1 MTSGKKVKVYV
12 FPVGSVEFQV
22 LSREDFD
29 KIIEEG
35 RKKGHTHCQFVC
47 VGYCDRVEAFDS
59 TTFKILSENLEGYNV
74 CAVKT
79 GFPVYS
85 NCNRFRYDPYVS
97 GVTEKENNSFG
108 RGLINFMMNWS

>member
-1 MTSGKKVKVYV
+1 MSKGKRVKVYV

-22 LSREDFD
+22 LSREDFN

-59 TTFKILSENLEGYNV
+59 AVFKAMSENLEGWNV
-74 CAVKT
+74 TTVKT

-97 GVTEKENNSFG
+97 GVTEKPNSSYG
-108 RGLINFMMNWS
+108 AGLMSFIMN

>member
-1 MTSGKKVKVYV
+1 MSKGKRVKVYV

-22 LSREDFD
+22 LSREEFN

-35 RKKGHTHCQFVC
+35 RKKGHTHCKFVC
-47 VGYCDRVEAFDS
+47 VGYCDRVVSFDS
-59 TTFKILSENLEGYNV
+59 AVFKAMSENLEGWNV

-97 GVTEKENNSFG
+97 GVTEKKNNSYE
-108 RGLINFMMNWS
+108 RGFINFIMN